1 MLTASVVTYH
11 TDLEELRQCIE
22 SVGRSSAER
31 LYVVDNS
38 SDEAIR
44 DLCGS
49 YAFVSYIP
57 SDNRGYGAGH
67 NQAIRQVAL
76 LGSRYH
82 LVINSD
88 IEFDPADLQ
97 QLTAYM
103 DGNGNVGAVQP
114 RIVNPDGSLQYTV
127 RMLPT
132 PFDLIIR
139 RFMPRGWFDKRRQR
153 YELRHLDHDREFD
166 VAYHQGSFMMLR
178 MKALCDIGGFDE
190 RFFMYPEDIDLTRR
204 IHQQYRTMYVPFVT
218 VVHHHR
224 AASYKSPRMLRIHI
238 VNMIRYF
245 NKWGWLFDAERRRI
259 NRTLRH
265 PAE

>member
-11 TDLEELRQCIE
+11 TDLDELRQCIE
-22 SVGRSSAER
+22 SVGQSAAER

-38 SDEAIR
+38 RDDGIR
-44 DLCGS
+44 GLCGR
-49 YAFVSYIP
+49 YGFVSYIP
-57 SDNRGYGAGH
+57 SENRGYGAGH
-67 NQAIRQVAL
+67 NQAIRRARDA
-76 LGSRYH
+76 GSRYH

-88 IEFDPADLQ
+88 IEFQPADLHR
-97 QLTAYM
+97 LVEYM
-103 DGNGNVGAVQP
+103 DSNGRVGALQP

-132 PFDLIIR
+132 PFDLILR
-139 RFMPRGWFDKRRQR
+139 RFLPEGWFRKRRER
-153 YELRHLDHDREFD
+153 YELRHIDHDREFEA
-166 VAYHQGSFMMLR
+166 AYHQGSFMMLR
-178 MKALCDIGGFDE
+178 MKALDEVGGFDE

-204 IHQQYRTMYVPFVT
+204 IHQRYRTMYVPFVT

-224 AASYKSPRMLRIHI
+224 AASYKSRRMLRVHI

-259 NRTLRH
+259 NH
-265 PAE
+265 N

>member
-1 MLTASVVTYH
+1 
-11 TDLEELRQCIE
+11 
-22 SVGRSSAER
+22 
-31 LYVVDNS
+31 
-38 SDEAIR
+38 
-44 DLCGS
+44 
-49 YAFVSYIP
+49 
-57 SDNRGYGAGH
+57 
-67 NQAIRQVAL
+67 
-76 LGSRYH
+76 
-82 LVINSD
+82 
-88 IEFDPADLQ
+88 
-97 QLTAYM
+97 
-103 DGNGNVGAVQP
+103 
-114 RIVNPDGSLQYTV
+114 
-127 RMLPT
+127 
-132 PFDLIIR
+132 
-139 RFMPRGWFDKRRQR
+139 
-153 YELRHLDHDREFD
+153 
-166 VAYHQGSFMMLR
+166 MMLR